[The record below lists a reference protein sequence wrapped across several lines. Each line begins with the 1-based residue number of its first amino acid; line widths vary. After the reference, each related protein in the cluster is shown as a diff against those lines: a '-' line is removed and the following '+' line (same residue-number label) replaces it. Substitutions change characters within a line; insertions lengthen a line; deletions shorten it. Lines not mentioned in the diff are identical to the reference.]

1 MAMVYVFSGKCY
13 SISMVSFLLRV
24 SSHYLDGSNIKPDT
38 CNSKF
43 CIHRLKYLKL
53 FFICS
58 QVPRELSA
66 DIANFWRDMENP
78 HRPMSDCEEQENL
91 HNSNLLSAKKKYG
104 SMQAINNTV
113 WSFSERKSSS
123 DSDSTNDTQ
132 VALAELYAHVQSMP
146 NSSKKKKLMK
156 QVRLAKN

>member
-1 MAMVYVFSGKCY
+1 
-13 SISMVSFLLRV
+13 
-24 SSHYLDGSNIKPDT
+24 
-38 CNSKF
+38 
-43 CIHRLKYLKL
+43 
-53 FFICS
+53 
-58 QVPRELSA
+58 
-66 DIANFWRDMENP
+66 MENP